1 MYFLCSRV
9 LSDREEKTE
18 NLHAVLAATGANV
31 IVVVNDAGHSLSTQ
45 SPAPLRD
52 CVVGSFTCDN

>member
-31 IVVVNDAGHSLSTQ
+31 IVVVNDAASQFVHVVAGA
-45 SPAPLRD
+45 PA
-52 CVVGSFTCDN
+52 